1 MFPNEMKRVTHEEKT
16 TVKRWG
22 CWTQSTP
29 SICFDHCSESD
40 QGLVFDTNE
49 ILCCWM
55 KLKLSSVDKKGCIK
69 VYYCYT
75 SSTLKQKI
83 LYTKSGPI

>member
-55 KLKLSSVDKKGCIK
+55 
-69 VYYCYT
+69 
-75 SSTLKQKI
+75 
-83 LYTKSGPI
+83 